1 MKKIRT
7 AVSLTIA
14 CTAAFALISCGNTAK
29 FKEVQ
34 AEAQETTYTA
44 YQTKYNAA
52 LDNVLYVK
60 DYVSA
65 SANMNATV
73 DSQNAKMEMT
83 FTTDGDYAWT
93 KNDASKTLSAMAL
106 KTNISLKTQ
115 AAQQTLDMNFKTE
128 SYLNEEGLFTKA
140 NASGIEQKSFVP
152 LSDVGETEYGG
163 LEAENAF
170 EMFSDLFAGSYGE
183 LKEAESFKM
192 YSYSESSG
200 SGFRLTYSETFD
212 SGWTGG
218 GIEGLEEILELL
230 GNENASL
237 SVETTL
243 SIYFDANN
251 KLTGTEATLNIV
263 LSSQDSSTPADGSV
277 KFYQKTTV
285 ESSSTVKYPSDLD
298 SYKSA
303 E

>member
-1 MKKIRT
+1 MKKIWT

-14 CTAAFALISCGNTAK
+14 CTAAFAFASCGNTTK

-34 AEAQETTYTA
+34 AEAQETTYTE
-44 YQTKYNAA
+44 YQTKYNDA

-65 SANMNATV
+65 SANVNATA

-93 KNDASKTLSAMAL
+93 KNAASTTLSAMAL

-115 AAQQTLDMNFKTE
+115 AAQQTLDINAKTE

-212 SGWTGG
+212 SDWTGG
-218 GIEGLEEILELL
+218 GIEGLEEILQMLQ
-230 GNENASL
+230 NENASL
-237 SVETTL
+237 AVETTL
-243 SIYFDANN
+243 SVYFDANN
-251 KLTGTEATLNIV
+251 KLTGTETGNVIVTL
-263 LSSQDSSTPADGSV
+263 LDASGSPIARQQL
-277 KFYQKTTV
+277 YN
-285 ESSSTVKYPSDLD
+285 
-298 SYKSA
+298 SA
-303 E
+303 EGADSLLTLSYRISREGQEEES

>member
-1 MKKIRT
+1 
-7 AVSLTIA
+7 
-14 CTAAFALISCGNTAK
+14 
-29 FKEVQ
+29 
-34 AEAQETTYTA
+34 
-44 YQTKYNAA
+44 
-52 LDNVLYVK
+52 
-60 DYVSA
+60 
-65 SANMNATV
+65 
-73 DSQNAKMEMT
+73 MT

-93 KNDASKTLSAMAL
+93 KNAASTTLSAMAL

-115 AAQQTLDMNFKTE
+115 AAQQTLDINAKTE

-152 LSDVGETEYGG
+152 LSDLGENEYGG
-163 LEAENAF
+163 LEAGKRFRDVFRSVCRLLRGIER
-170 EMFSDLFAGSYGE
+170 
-183 LKEAESFKM
+183 AESFKM

-212 SGWTGG
+212 SDWTGG
-218 GIEGLEEILELL
+218 GIEGLEKILQMLQ
-230 GNENASL
+230 NENASL
-237 SVETTL
+237 AVETTL
-243 SIYFDANN
+243 SVYFDANN

-263 LSSQDSSTPADGSV
+263 LSSQDSSSPADGSV